1 MAIKLQFGDGTDA
14 STVENVFGHL
24 RGYVLEVDGKDIE
37 LIDITGPDENGSL
50 AFFVAPWDDELSEAD
65 HRQAYHVDFWEIE
78 SLVIY

>member
-14 STVENVFGHL
+14 TTVENVFGHL

-37 LIDITGPDENGSL
+37 LIDIRHTEDGSL
-50 AFFVAPWDDELSEAD
+50 AFYVAPWSDETDEAD
-65 HRQAYHVDFWEIE
+65 RRKAYHVDFWDMK